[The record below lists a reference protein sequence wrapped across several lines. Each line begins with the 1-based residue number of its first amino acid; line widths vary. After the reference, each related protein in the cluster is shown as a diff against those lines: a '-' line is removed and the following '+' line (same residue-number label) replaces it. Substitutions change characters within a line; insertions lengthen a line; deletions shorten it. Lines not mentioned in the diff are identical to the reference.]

1 MLIMQLSHVQS
12 KGEAYQIQEIYRGI
26 ENESLTYIV
35 LITVA
40 VKKGFGN
47 LKIASC

>member
-26 ENESLTYIV
+26 ENESLTF
-35 LITVA
+35 LITIA

-47 LKIASC
+47 LKSASC